1 MQETWMSE
9 PPAGRYFELSTDQVA
24 ARERPDFWRQTV
36 LNRSDV
42 EFRTDAAA
50 RGFSASAWGYI
61 GEDAELRYG
70 RLEAGTLHR
79 RAAHCRQDGGG
90 EILLSAIVSTND
102 QVRYRDSSNT
112 FAVPAGRFL
121 VTDMS
126 VPFALEMGRFRSI
139 NFRLPRAAV
148 VRAVGTSPAR
158 LRGRLLPATPLTA
171 LLFEQMVR
179 FADALPEMDDEAR
192 QVAMDVTADFA
203 LGVLRVETQSA
214 AWEDGAHPAGLW
226 PAAQRFIERNLERV
240 DLGPAVLARALRCS
254 RSQLYRLFASHDT
267 AVMDHIR
274 DRRLA
279 RSREMLS
286 DPSCRLPVAEIAL
299 LCGMD
304 NPSAFSRG
312 FRQRY
317 GCSPGELRRR
327 VKPRPQGVT
336 AGRA

>member
-1 MQETWMSE
+1 MRQTLVNE
-9 PPAGRYFELSTDQVA
+9 PPAGRYFEVSTDQVEA
-24 ARERPDFWRQTV
+24 QERPDFWRGTV

-42 EFRTDAAA
+42 TFHPDAAA
-50 RGFSASAWGYI
+50 HGFSASVWGYA
-61 GEDAELRYG
+61 GDGAELRYG
-70 RLEAGTLHR
+70 TLDTGTLHR
-79 RAAHCRQDGGG
+79 CAERCRRDGGD

-102 QVRYRDSSNT
+102 QVRYRDSSSA

-121 VTDMS
+121 ITDMS
-126 VPFALEMGRFRSI
+126 VPFALEMGRFHSI

-148 VRAVGTSPAR
+148 VRAIGDRPAQ
-158 LRGRLLPATPLTA
+158 LRGRLLPDTPLTS

-179 FADALPEMDDEAR
+179 FADALPEMDDDAR
-192 QVAMDVTADFA
+192 QVALDVTADFA
-203 LGVLRVETQSA
+203 LGVLRVETRSA
-214 AWEDGAHPAGLW
+214 AWEDGAHSCGLW
-226 PAAQRFIERNLERV
+226 PAAKRFIERNLDRA

-279 RSREMLS
+279 RSRDMLA
-286 DPSCRLPVAEIAL
+286 DPSCRLPVAEIAS

-304 NPSAFSRG
+304 NPSAFSRA

-317 GCSPGELRRR
+317 GCSPGEMRRQLQ
-327 VKPRPQGVT
+327 K
-336 AGRA
+336 

>member
-1 MQETWMSE
+1 MRQIRAGE
-9 PPAGRYFELSTDQVA
+9 PTASGYFELSTDQVA
-24 ARERPDFWRQTV
+24 TQYRPEFWRETV

-42 EFRTDAAA
+42 DFLPDAAVS
-50 RGFSASAWGYI
+50 GFSASIWGTI
-61 GEDAELRYG
+61 GGGAELRYG
-70 RLEAGTLHR
+70 RLAAGTLHR
-79 RAAHCRQDGGG
+79 RAERCRRDGGD

-102 QVRYRDSSNT
+102 QVRYRDSSSA

-121 VTDMS
+121 ITDMS

-148 VRAVGTSPAR
+148 VRAVGTWPAR
-158 LRGRLLPATPLTA
+158 LRGRLLPATPLTS

-179 FADALPEMDDEAR
+179 FADAMPGMDDAAR
-192 QVAMDVTADFA
+192 QVALDVTADFA
-203 LGVLRVETQSA
+203 LGVLRLETRSA
-214 AWEDGAHPAGLW
+214 AWEEGAHSCALW
-226 PAAQRFIERNLERV
+226 PAAKRFVERNLDRA
-240 DLGPAVLARALRCS
+240 DLGPAVLARALKCS

-279 RSREMLS
+279 RCREMLS
-286 DPSCRLPVAEIAL
+286 DPSCRLPVAEIAS

-304 NPSAFSRG
+304 NPSAFSRA

-317 GCSPGELRRR
+317 GCSPGEMRR
-327 VKPRPQGVT
+327 QLLG
-336 AGRA
+336 